1 MRRATYLKVVRH
13 SSSCTLCMPVLDR
26 GERGLTPV
34 EVVARIGRLVQ
45 EGEQHPVLG
54 DEEAEL
60 NGTY

>member
-1 MRRATYLKVVRH
+1 
-13 SSSCTLCMPVLDR
+13 MPVLDR